1 MVSRARPRGRLIP
14 VLLALTA
21 GVLSAATLL
30 ESARYKFA
38 QIEYDRVAP
47 GMRVTLTSGELT
59 AYAREQAE
67 ILAPGAVRKATLTI
81 TPGHAEASA
90 MINFLKLRR
99 DAGVEPGFLM
109 QKLLDGERPV
119 RIVVKI
125 QSAGGRA
132 RVDVERVEIS
142 GVAMEGRPLDFL
154 LRQFVIPSFP
164 NARVGDW
171 FELEHNIDR
180 FDLKAGGV
188 DVWMRRR

>member
-1 MVSRARPRGRLIP
+1 LI
-14 VLLALTA
+14 LLAPA
-21 GVLSAATLL
+21 GVVMGAAGSLLDSAHHKLGL
-30 ESARYKFA
+30 
-38 QIEYDRVAP
+38 IEYDKAAP
-47 GMRVTLTSGELT
+47 GTRVTLTAGEMT

-67 ILAPGAVRKATLTI
+67 ILAPGAVRKAALTI

-99 DAGVEPGFLM
+99 DAGAEPGFLM

-119 RIVVKI
+119 RVLVKI
-125 QSAGGRA
+125 ESAGGRA

-171 FELEHNIDR
+171 FELAHNIDR
-180 FDLKAGGV
+180 FDLKPGSV
-188 DVWMRRR
+188 DVWIERR